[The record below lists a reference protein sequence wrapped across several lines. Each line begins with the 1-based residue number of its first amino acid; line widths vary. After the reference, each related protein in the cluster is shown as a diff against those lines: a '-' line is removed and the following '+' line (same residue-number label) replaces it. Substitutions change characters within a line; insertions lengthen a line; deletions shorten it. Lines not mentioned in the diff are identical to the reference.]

1 MYRCSGH
8 TRLTSAEL
16 HGATSLL
23 LWSQRREEEL
33 QREMERQKAEKEQEL
48 ARLRAQQE
56 RAQDKQAER
65 DTLKAKRRQEEFE
78 REWRRKQKEEA
89 EKK

>member
-1 MYRCSGH
+1 M
-8 TRLTSAEL
+8 EL
-16 HGATSLL
+16 S
-23 LWSQRREEEL
+23 
-33 QREMERQKAEKEQEL
+33 
-48 ARLRAQQE
+48 RLRAQQE

-65 DTLKAKRRQEEFE
+65 DALKAKRRQEEFE